1 MKVVSMISEP
11 FQPKIQADMIIRN
24 IGQLVT
30 IAQQPI
36 AGASGPLQII
46 ADAAL
51 AVHHDKIVWI
61 GLDDDAEPLFQH
73 ETGTRKDGML
83 EIQTDNAA
91 TSRSVGLK
99 GSIMIVDAE
108 QAVVTPGFVD
118 SHTHLV
124 FAGDRAEEFHLR
136 RAGVSYG
143 ELLAQGRGI
152 LTTMNATRAASTDT
166 LMELALT
173 RLNAV
178 RRYGTTTV
186 EVKTGYGLDMV
197 TEETCLRIIK
207 NLNSF
212 LRSSR
217 LTEGRRESVVGGT
230 DRCREEAASR
240 QPNQIRVVPTFLGA
254 HSIPPE
260 YKDQRAAYVDLIV
273 EEMLPSFVGM
283 ARFCDVFCER
293 EAFTLEESR
302 HILTRAREL
311 GYQLKI
317 HADQLSPSGGARLAA
332 ELGAVSADH
341 LDYASDADLD
351 AMREAGV
358 VATLLPGCAY
368 TLRSP
373 YPSAR
378 RFLEHGLHVALATDF
393 NPGTSYCE
401 NMQMMLGLAMSA
413 MGMTLEEALTATT
426 INGARALQLQDEIGS
441 IEVGKRCELALWSI
455 TDYHE
460 IGYHFGV
467 NLVHSVLVQR

>member
-1 MKVVSMISEP
+1 MISEP
-11 FQPKIQADMIIRN
+11 FQPKIQADMLIRN

-51 AVHHDKIVWI
+51 AVHHDKIVWY
-61 GLDDDAEPLFQH
+61 GCDDDAEPLFQH
-73 ETGTRKDGML
+73 ETGTRKDG
-83 EIQTDNAA
+83 
-91 TSRSVGLK
+91 
-99 GSIMIVDAE
+99 IMIVDAE
-108 QAVVTPGFVD
+108 RAVVTPGLVD
-118 SHTHLV
+118 SHTHLI

-136 RAGVSYG
+136 RAGTLSGGQVMSYG

-197 TEETCLRIIK
+197 TEETCLRIIN
-207 NLNSF
+207 NLNP
-212 LRSSR
+212 LKCDLATPLSR
-217 LTEGRRESVVGGT
+217 LPSVSQVE
-230 DRCREEAASR
+230 RKYIFEEVASR
-240 QPNQIRVVPTFLGA
+240 QHNRIRVVPTFLGA
-254 HSIPPE
+254 HSVPPE
-260 YKDQRAAYVDLIV
+260 YKDRRAAYVDLIV

-413 MGMTLEEALTATT
+413 MDMTLEEALTAAT

-467 NLVHSVLVQR
+467 NQVHSVLVLAS